1 MAEDF
6 DHVGEGVALPE
17 FGGVGDAEAVFA
29 AVDHDDGDGAGGGG
43 VEAGLAGGG
52 AHGDAGVKVGDGLD
66 GEEDA
71 GVAMELG
78 EFVFESALGGVVEGA
93 GGVVDV
99 GEGGLSQS
107 GEGESEEEAEEAG
120 GHLDCG
126 LRIAGHAEA
135 QRGGGAEGSERL
147 RRAEGY

>member
-6 DHVGEGVALPE
+6 DHVREGVALPE

-29 AVDHDDGDGAGGGG
+29 AVDHDDGDRAGGGG
-43 VEAGLAGGG
+43 GEARLAGGG
-52 AHGDAGVKVGDGLD
+52 AHGDARVKVGDGLD

-78 EFVFESALGGVVEGA
+78 EFLFEGEL

-120 GHLDCG
+120 GHWG
-126 LRIAGHAEA
+126 
-135 QRGGGAEGSERL
+135 EGEESVISSNQQ
-147 RRAEGY
+147 

>member
-6 DHVGEGVALPE
+6 DHVREGVALPE

-29 AVDHDDGDGAGGGG
+29 AIDHNDGDRAGGGG
-43 VEAGLAGGG
+43 GEAGLAGGG
-52 AHGDAGVKVGDGLD
+52 AHGDAGVKVGDGLH
-66 GEEDA
+66 GKEDA

-78 EFVFESALGGVVEGA
+78 EFLFEGELGGVVEGS

-107 GEGESEEEAEEAG
+107 GESESEEEAVEAG
-120 GHLDCG
+120 GHWDCG
-126 LRIAGHAEA
+126 LRIALSVWWE
-135 QRGGGAEGSERL
+135 L
-147 RRAEGY
+147 